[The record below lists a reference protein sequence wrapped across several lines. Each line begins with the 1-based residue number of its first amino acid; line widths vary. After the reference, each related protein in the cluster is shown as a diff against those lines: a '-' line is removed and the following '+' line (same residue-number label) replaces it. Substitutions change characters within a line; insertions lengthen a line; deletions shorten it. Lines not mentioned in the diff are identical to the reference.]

1 MLRALKE
8 KSADV
13 MSKVLSSLT
22 NAVVV
27 ISEGQAMDMEFESR
41 AEVTEKEYVKM
52 ISKKTAKL
60 FAVSAEI
67 GGLLTNIDGQRI
79 SNLRDYG
86 MNLGIAFQI
95 AGDILEL
102 TANGKE
108 LGKPIYSDIREEKKT
123 NLLTKA
129 IHSASEQERKKIL
142 KTLEVLIKK
151 KK

>member
-1 MLRALKE
+1 
-8 KSADV
+8 
-13 MSKVLSSLT
+13 
-22 NAVVV
+22 
-27 ISEGQAMDMEFESR
+27 MDMEFESR
-41 AEVTEKEYVKM
+41 AEVTEEEYVKTR
-52 ISKKTAKL
+52 KTAEL

-67 GGLLTNIDGQRI
+67 GGLLAEIDGQRI
-79 SNLRDYG
+79 SNLRDYR

-95 AGDILEL
+95 VKDILGF
-102 TANGKE
+102 TTDGKE